1 MLRHT
6 KVGTLDR
13 NDTVNVGIDV
23 GIDVDADEDVND
35 DDDAECMSVASM
47 SASASASATAT
58 SMRYVAMLRHLCPHV
73 APSVAAV
80 SRILRRKQQQMSA
93 VAPTAALSALL
104 STRCHT
110 ELEGRLGRIMIDARG
125 RRRFV
130 PGVTAEFMARLLA
143 VLEPSDA
150 WCETQPWTQ
159 SIDRIYTL
167 PSGIKVR
174 TTSALRRKAAVA
186 DAATTSMT
194 SPSTERVDAANAEP
208 PQLFVTHVTKT
219 RVASVDLQWKSTAA
233 ASASVSAAAA
243 AAAAAPSIYT
253 GVDVRVTLNDEAAV
267 PVSEFPVRVD
277 ATSLV
282 RIKQRRSF
290 RYKAGAD
297 GAPLWSIDLTLV
309 WSAPTHLDALKALRS
324 NATPVYEVELE
335 CLRPASVLADRRQ
348 ASADTLALS
357 LLLKLTDMYGAAAP
371 PAHMALVPI

>member
-73 APSVAAV
+73 APSLAAV

-174 TTSALRRKAAVA
+174 TTSALRRKV
-186 DAATTSMT
+186 TST
-194 SPSTERVDAANAEP
+194 SSSPPEHADAANAEP
-208 PQLFVTHVTKT
+208 PPPQIVVTHVTKT
-219 RVASVDLQWKSTAA
+219 RVASVDLQWKPAA
-233 ASASVSAAAA
+233 ASASVTSVSSAAAA
-243 AAAAAPSIYT
+243 AVPSIYT

-267 PVSEFPVRVD
+267 PVTEFPVRVD

-297 GAPLWSIDLTLV
+297 GSPLWSIDLTLV

-357 LLLKLTDMYGAAAP
+357 LLLKLTDLYGAATP
-371 PAHMALVPI
+371 PAHMCLVPV

>member
-1 MLRHT
+1 
-6 KVGTLDR
+6 
-13 NDTVNVGIDV
+13 
-23 GIDVDADEDVND
+23 
-35 DDDAECMSVASM
+35 
-47 SASASASATAT
+47 
-58 SMRYVAMLRHLCPHV
+58 
-73 APSVAAV
+73 
-80 SRILRRKQQQMSA
+80 
-93 VAPTAALSALL
+93 
-104 STRCHT
+104 
-110 ELEGRLGRIMIDARG
+110 
-125 RRRFV
+125 V

-174 TTSALRRKAAVA
+174 TTSALRRKV
-186 DAATTSMT
+186 TSTSTSTSMT
-194 SPSTERVDAANAEP
+194 SPPEPADAANAEP
-208 PQLFVTHVTKT
+208 PQLVVTHVTKT
-219 RVASVDLQWKSTAA
+219 RVASVDLQWKPAA
-233 ASASVSAAAA
+233 ASASVTSVSSAAAA
-243 AAAAAPSIYT
+243 AVPSIYT

-267 PVSEFPVRVD
+267 PVTEFPVRVD

-297 GAPLWSIDLTLV
+297 GSPLWSIDLTLV

-357 LLLKLTDMYGAAAP
+357 LLLKLTDLYGAAAP
-371 PAHMALVPI
+371 PAHMCLVPV

>member
-73 APSVAAV
+73 APSLAAV

-174 TTSALRRKAAVA
+174 TTSALRRKV
-186 DAATTSMT
+186 TST
-194 SPSTERVDAANAEP
+194 SSSPPEHADAANAEP
-208 PQLFVTHVTKT
+208 PPPQLVVTHVTKT
-219 RVASVDLQWKSTAA
+219 RVASVDLQWKPAA
-233 ASASVSAAAA
+233 ASASVTSVSSAAAA
-243 AAAAAPSIYT
+243 AVPSIYT

-267 PVSEFPVRVD
+267 PVTEFPVRVD

-297 GAPLWSIDLTLV
+297 GSPLWSIDLTLV

-357 LLLKLTDMYGAAAP
+357 LLLKLTDLYGAATP
-371 PAHMALVPI
+371 PAHMCLVPV